1 VTFKWSRENG
11 SVVFPIR
18 EEYLFTWEDVPG
30 SGNEDLLR
38 YLREDLAL
46 DWVEGAKISK
56 PDDGPMIRIEK
67 DGDWV
72 EIVLDEGEKTATLT
86 TSDDKRGLLKVTE
99 ENGKRKLYRITN
111 LSVDSGMIELN
122 LEGLERDPYQLSEND
137 WVEIVDDVTVLNGC
151 SLPLCQVKELDRQ
164 HGKITLQVDKES
176 IKRILDEIGKRELQ
190 HPLLRRWDQKEPN
203 DSKDEEADDSNWENG
218 VIRVEKDTWQALEH
232 NIQVCFTGQGP
243 NQPGDYWLIPART
256 QLDEGI
262 EWPQQDGQASVQP
275 PHDII
280 HHYDPLALLQ
290 FGEGGWSVIGDE
302 ATEFRSLPQ
311 ITANLITI
319 ERQLDE
325 VQKTVD
331 TMVKQTHVFQDFN
344 FTPDKTL
351 EEEYMGYVVALDPEQ
366 EDTVTLASEGNE
378 RLVVGVVTELIDS
391 QRCRVVLYG
400 RVRCRVVGKV
410 EPGDLLVPSP
420 VPGHA
425 QRAGL
430 YLQPGTI
437 LGKALNFTK
446 FDPEVVEEI
455 EEGRRPVESG
465 LSQQP
470 GTVDMLVTLG

>member
-1 VTFKWSRENG
+1 
-11 SVVFPIR
+11 
-18 EEYLFTWEDVPG
+18 VPG
-30 SGNEDLLR
+30 KDNDRLLR
-38 YLREDLAL
+38 YLREGFAL
-46 DWVEGAKISK
+46 DWVEGAIISK
-56 PDDGPMIRIEK
+56 PDDGSMIRIEK
-67 DGDWV
+67 HEDWV
-72 EIVLDEGEKTATLT
+72 EIVLDEGDKTATLT

-111 LSVDSGMIELN
+111 LIVDSGTIELN

-164 HGKITLQVDKES
+164 HGKVTLQVDKES
-176 IKRILDEIGKRELQ
+176 IKRILAEIGKRELQ

-232 NIQVCFTGQGP
+232 NIEVCFTGQGP

-262 EWPQQDGQASVQP
+262 EWPQAHDQPAAQP
-275 PHDII
+275 PHGII
-280 HHYDPLALLQ
+280 HHYDPLALLR
-290 FGEGGWSVIGDE
+290 FHDGGWRVE
-302 ATEFRSLPQ
+302 PEAATEFRSLPQ
-311 ITANLITI
+311 ITANFIDI
-319 ERQLDE
+319 DRQLE
-325 VQKTVD
+325 KLRKTVD

-351 EEEYMGYVVALDPEQ
+351 EEEYMGYVVALDPGQ

-437 LGKALNFTK
+437 LGKALGLTR

-455 EEGRRPVESG
+455 EEGTQLDEIDM
-465 LSQQP
+465 LKQP
-470 GTVDMLVTLG
+470 GSVDMLVTLG